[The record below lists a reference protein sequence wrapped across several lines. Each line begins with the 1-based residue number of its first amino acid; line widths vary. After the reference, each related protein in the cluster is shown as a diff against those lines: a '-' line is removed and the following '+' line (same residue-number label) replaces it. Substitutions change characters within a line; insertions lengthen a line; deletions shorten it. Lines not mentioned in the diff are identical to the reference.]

1 MTPSIDIRVDLKPL
15 HKAMAALGA
24 RQIPFATALTLNA
37 LAKGVVVEE
46 KKAVDRTFDTP
57 TPFTENA
64 FRTEAATKTKPVAH
78 VAVKDIQADY
88 LRPYVVGGKRSLG
101 TKKGMLA
108 PRRVS
113 LNQYGNLTRN
123 KLKSLAGKQDV
134 FIGPVTFKKTGK
146 TINGVWQRG
155 GRAKRRDGSYGTKGA
170 HQVIGGARTT
180 LTLLIEFEDTTPVKK
195 RFDFYGVAQRY
206 VRANAASEFTTA
218 LRRAMA
224 TQRR

>member
-64 FRTEAATKTKPVAH
+64 FRTEAATKTRPVAH

-88 LRPYVVGGKRSLG
+88 LRPYVIGGKRSLG

-108 PRRVS
+108 PIGDNVQ
-113 LNQYGNLTRN
+113 LNAYGNLTKN
-123 KLKSLAGKQDV
+123 KLKTLAAKPNV
-134 FIGPVTFKKTGK
+134 YIGPIVMRGGK
-146 TINGVWQRG
+146 RISGVWQRPTPKR
-155 GRAKRRDGSYGTKGA
+155 GRAAKGP
-170 HQVIGGARTT
+170 
-180 LTLLIEFEDTTPVKK
+180 LKLLIKFADTTPVRK

-206 VRANAASEFTTA
+206 VRANAASEFATA